1 MGRDEKSLRF
11 HAEFILSVS
20 EQSSQRVTC
29 KVMTKKKGKGTTG
42 CHFDQGI
49 VLIRT
54 FPVMLATM
62 LDI

>member
-1 MGRDEKSLRF
+1 MRPE
-11 HAEFILSVS
+11 
-20 EQSSQRVTC
+20 RVTST
-29 KVMTKKKGKGTTG
+29 VMTNKKGKGTTG